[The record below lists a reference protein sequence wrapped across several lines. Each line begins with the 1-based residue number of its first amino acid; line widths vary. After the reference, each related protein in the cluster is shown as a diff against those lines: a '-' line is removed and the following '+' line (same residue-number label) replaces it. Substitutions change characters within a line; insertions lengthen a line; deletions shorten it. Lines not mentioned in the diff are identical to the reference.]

1 MRNLLLLAVIA
12 VLCLTGCSGTSDDAN
27 ANANVEPTPM
37 AADQY
42 TDAGTALADGIKLL
56 DRGDTERAVEL
67 LNRAVELDP
76 DLADG
81 YFQLGIAYSLIEF
94 RDQTQPMDVPGNQ
107 PDGDEPEKPDSEKTA
122 STKAFEKAVDAYKKR
137 IDADKEDHAAYY
149 NLGRSYNKLNKD
161 NEAATALRQAVK
173 LRPDDIE
180 YHTELGSILIKL
192 AKYGEAVGALRK
204 AVDLD
209 PENVEAL
216 DLLEKAEAGLKRI
229 NFTTLP
235 KDPNANKEGANA
247 AEEGTGAAPEIP
259 PANRR
264 PSGPP
269 PPPRATPPA
278 PAKTP

>member
-1 MRNLLLLAVIA
+1 MRNLLLLAVVA
-12 VLCLTGCSGTSDDAN
+12 VLCLTGCSGTPDDAN
-27 ANANVEPTPM
+27 ANANVEPAPM

-42 TDAGTALADGIKLL
+42 TDAASALADGIKLL
-56 DRGDTERAVEL
+56 DRGNTTHAIDL

-94 RDQTQPMDVPGNQ
+94 RDQTQPVDIPGDQ
-107 PDGDEPEKPDSEKTA
+107 PDGDEPEKSESEKTN
-122 STKAFEKAVDAYKKR
+122 STKSFEKAVDAYKKR
-137 IDADKEDHAAYY
+137 IESDKEDHVAYY

-161 NEAATALRQAVK
+161 NEAASALRQAVRLK
-173 LRPDDIE
+173 PEDIE
-180 YHTELGSILIKL
+180 YQMELGSILIKL

-235 KDPNANKEGANA
+235 KDANSNKEDSNSS
-247 AEEGTGAAPEIP
+247 EEGTGATPGTP
-259 PANRR
+259 PSNTR
-264 PSGPP
+264 PPGPP

-278 PAKTP
+278 TKTP